1 VTRFRDELWPQIDHI
16 YAAIGDHPFVRG
28 LTTGTL
34 GADKFAYYVVQDAHY
49 LRDYARALAITG
61 ARADTDQQIVQFCQD
76 AAGAIVVERS
86 LHEGFLGG
94 FGLTPEQAAA
104 EPVSPTTLAYT
115 SYLLRVAHQ
124 GSYAEAVA
132 AVLPCY
138 WIYARVGDR
147 LLAKS
152 SPNPLYQRWI
162 DTYGGV
168 EFQSVVSAVLE
179 VVDALGTQLTPA
191 QQRQFTAHVVTTSRY
206 EWLFFDAAW
215 RLERWPEQ
223 LTTR

>member
-1 VTRFRDELWPQIDHI
+1 MTRFRDELWQRIDHI
-16 YAAIGDHPFVRG
+16 YAAIGEHPFLRG
-28 LTTGTL
+28 LTDGTL
-34 GADKFAYYVVQDAHY
+34 SADKFAYYVVQDAHY

-86 LHEGFLGG
+86 LHEGFLAG
-94 FGLTPEQAAA
+94 FGLSAEQAAA

-132 AVLPCY
+132 TVLPCY
-138 WIYARVGDR
+138 WIYARVGEK
-147 LLAKS
+147 LLAQS

-162 DTYGGV
+162 DTYGGA
-168 EFQSVVSAVLE
+168 EFQAVVSAVLD
-179 VVDALGTQLTPA
+179 VVDRLGEQLTPT
-191 QQRQFTAHVVTTSRY
+191 QQGQFAEHVVTTSRY

-215 RLERWPEQ
+215 QLERWPAQ
-223 LTTR
+223 VINP